1 MDVGNELSSSSSDD
15 EDNDVPRIYAD
26 WLADEQAHSV
36 LKPQAQATAF
46 CRNVAYQC
54 NMAAYLYEALSIVE
68 PHLEDLRQR
77 GVETAHVRPE
87 GLNEIVKLDLRQLG
101 LHEDVGEQLW
111 AAARD
116 TCVRL
121 CVAPHMWRWG
131 CNGTANVNYGPLER
145 VDLDTIDVL
154 CKSYIIR
161 SVQCLSAAG
170 QSLRHKVN
178 CWGFRHSKLASR
190 WENLILARN
199 GFGFGQNVHPNYYP
213 TNRVPPPAR
222 KDRQGQERRRAANA
236 QPLGRASRSS
246 TSTSSSSEQELAQSS
261 ALSGTP
267 SAQAS

>member
-54 NMAAYLYEALSIVE
+54 NMAAYLYEALRIVE

-87 GLNEIVKLDLRQLG
+87 GLNDIVKLDLRQLG

-170 QSLRHKVN
+170 QSLHEP
-178 CWGFRHSKLASR
+178 SR
-190 WENLILARN
+190 L
-199 GFGFGQNVHPNYYP
+199 QV
-213 TNRVPPPAR
+213 
-222 KDRQGQERRRAANA
+222 
-236 QPLGRASRSS
+236 
-246 TSTSSSSEQELAQSS
+246 
-261 ALSGTP
+261 
-267 SAQAS
+267 